1 MDEVKFCFGVL
12 VLAPPVLTVVI
23 YYTGVLCKKVW
34 KHFFPPKNT
43 LKWEDDE

>member
-12 VLAPPVLTVVI
+12 VLAPPVIIV
-23 YYTGVLCKKVW
+23 TGYIIGSLCKKVW
-34 KHFFPPKNT
+34 EHFFPPKNT